1 MMSIKKE
8 AILIKCAIY
17 NFITNDWPELMKLDV
32 HEVTM
37 AHRIGVY
44 LEEKFREY
52 NIDLEYN
59 RDKANVKRN
68 MNGSNVRPDIIIHK
82 RNSDNN
88 LCIFEIKKNSIDSKD
103 AKNDIKKLKNE
114 VKKYNYKLGV
124 FLGITA
130 HRINI
135 CWIERN
141 SKEIIEFYEV
151 IGS

>member
-17 NFITNDWPELMKLDV
+17 NFIANDWPELMKLDV